1 MSRSVRFLV
10 ALLTVSVILN
20 FALAGFLATSYVRN
34 RAFHQFAAFTQ
45 AEPSPAL
52 QTAFQE
58 ALRSDRPVLLATL
71 LDLRDA
77 RNLQHEILTAERLDS
92 AALELA
98 QLQTRIATDAV
109 VEVLQR
115 ALRTAASELPD
126 TERRAIPKLRVS
138 SLVEV
143 GNAGSKGVSEKI
155 FDQ

>member
-20 FALAGFLATSYVRN
+20 FALAGFLAASYVRN
-34 RAFHQFAAFTQ
+34 QVFQQFAVFTQ

-52 QTAFQE
+52 RTAFQE
-58 ALRSDRPVLLATL
+58 ALRSDRRVLLATL
-71 LDLRDA
+71 FDLRDA

-98 QLQTRIATDAV
+98 QLQTRNATDAV

-126 TERRAIPKLRVS
+126 TERRAIPKLRAS
-138 SLVEV
+138 SLMDV
-143 GNAGSKGVSEKI
+143 GNAGSTGISEKI